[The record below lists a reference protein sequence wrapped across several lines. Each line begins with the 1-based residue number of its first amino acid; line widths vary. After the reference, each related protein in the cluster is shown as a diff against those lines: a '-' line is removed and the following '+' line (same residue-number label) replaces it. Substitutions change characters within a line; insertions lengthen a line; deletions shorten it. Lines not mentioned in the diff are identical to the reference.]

1 MRGQPARGWAV
12 APAPRPMCSPGSVP
26 LGSASRCPLLH
37 PTAAAAPRGTP
48 WHGQCHLCALNH
60 AAAPG
65 CTTGLCPSLCPCA
78 QPLALVWL
86 CKPAHLFFPCAS
98 LLPMCMPSAQVH
110 PFSSVTSPL
119 CVHIPSPYVH
129 VFYLCVF
136 SPHVHSFSL
145 YASLLICILLPFV
158 HPFSSSTSLFPSHFV
173 HHFSTCASLP
183 HMHIP
188 SLHTHPFSLCA
199 SLLLVCIPSPHMCP
213 FSPYVSLLLMCIPSP
228 LVHPF
233 SPQAPIMTISGGSAA
248 PRAPSGPFLAAGAPC
263 PGTPGPAGLGRGPAA
278 PAPCL
283 LDLACRDDGADDALG
298 LRQSRVAME
307 TSDVILR
314 RRGGVRTHPSGMQPV
329 AGVRG
334 ARTTGSP

>member
-65 CTTGLCPSLCPCA
+65 CTTGLRPSLCPCA

-86 CKPAHLFFPCAS
+86 CKPAHLFLPCACLLHKCNPSPLSHPLSACTFLLHICTSSTCVCPLSSCAFILLMCIPSHMHPFALCAS
-98 LLPMCMPSAQVH
+98 LLHMCIPF
-110 PFSSVTSPL
+110 PFSF
-119 CVHIPSPYVH
+119 C
-129 VFYLCVF
+129 
-136 SPHVHSFSL
+136 
-145 YASLLICILLPFV
+145 ASLL
-158 HPFSSSTSLFPSHFV
+158 
-173 HHFSTCASLP
+173 
-183 HMHIP
+183 HMCIP

-213 FSPYVSLLLMCIPSP
+213 FSPYASLLLMCIPSP

-233 SPQAPIMTISGGSAA
+233 SPEAPIMTQCLGAVQ
-248 PRAPSGPFLAAGAPC
+248 PPQTPSGPFLATGAPC
-263 PGTPGPAGLGRGPAA
+263 LGTPGPAGLGRGPAA

-307 TSDVILR
+307 TNDVILR

-329 AGVRG
+329 AGARG
-334 ARTTGSP
+334 ARTAGSP